1 MIDLQNISKETPY
14 NVFKEKYTQALNA
27 GQRNIEAISIA
38 TFNKKLNEVDSR
50 FVNLKIID
58 NKQFIFFTNYNSP
71 KSVAFKS
78 HNQISATFFWS
89 SINCQIRMKAK
100 INKTANEFNMKYF
113 KKRSI
118 DKNALAISSNQSK
131 VISSYEE
138 VIIKY
143 DSVKVKEDL
152 LICPDYWGG
161 FTFKP
166 YSFEFWEG
174 HDSRINKRRLYEE
187 IGGSWKVSFLEP

>member
-1 MIDLQNISKETPY
+1 
-14 NVFKEKYTQALNA
+14 
-27 GQRNIEAISIA
+27 
-38 TFNKKLNEVDSR
+38 
-50 FVNLKIID
+50 
-58 NKQFIFFTNYNSP
+58 
-71 KSVAFKS
+71 
-78 HNQISATFFWS
+78 
-89 SINCQIRMKAK
+89 MKAK

-166 YSFEFWEG
+166 YSFNF
-174 HDSRINKRRLYEE
+174 RNR
-187 IGGSWKVSFLEP
+187 F